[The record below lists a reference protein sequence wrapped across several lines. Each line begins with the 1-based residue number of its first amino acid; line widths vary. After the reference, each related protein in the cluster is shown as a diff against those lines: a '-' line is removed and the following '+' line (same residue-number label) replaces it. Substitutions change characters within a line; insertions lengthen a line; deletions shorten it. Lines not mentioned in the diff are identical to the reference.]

1 MKVKEI
7 LTEGLSRNSAINII
21 EKFIDFAASELQLD
35 EMPDIDLQDGN
46 DLSVKHKSF
55 GGYGSRHITLTI
67 SNRHIMDVCRTLAH
81 ELVHY
86 RQDLNNE
93 LNGEDPGAT
102 GSPQENE
109 ANAQAA
115 VIMRKWGQKHPNL
128 FKQPAV
134 E

>member
-1 MKVKEI
+1 MKVQEI
-7 LTEGLSRNSAINII
+7 LTEGLQYNKATRII
-21 EKFIDFAASELQLD
+21 DKFIEFAASELQLD
-35 EMPDIDLQDGN
+35 ELPDIDLQDGN
-46 DLSVKHKSF
+46 EVSVKHKSF
-55 GGYGSRHITLTI
+55 GGYGNKHITVTL

-86 RQDLNNE
+86 RQDMNNE
-93 LNGEDPGAT
+93 LTQDSGND
-102 GSPQENE
+102 GSPHENE

-115 VIMRKWGQKHPNL
+115 VIMRKWGKMHPNL

>member
-1 MKVKEI
+1 
-7 LTEGLSRNSAINII
+7 
-21 EKFIDFAASELQLD
+21 LQLD
-35 EMPDIDLQDGN
+35 ELPDIDLQDGN
-46 DLSVKHKSF
+46 EVSVKHKSF
-55 GGYGSRHITLTI
+55 GGYGNKHITVTL

-93 LNGEDPGAT
+93 LTQDSGND
-102 GSPQENE
+102 GSPHENE

-115 VIMRKWGQKHPNL
+115 VIMRKWGKMHPNL

>member
-1 MKVKEI
+1 MKVQEI
-7 LTEGLSRNSAINII
+7 LTEGLNRNKATNII
-21 EKFIDFAASELQLD
+21 DKFIEFASSELGLQELPNI
-35 EMPDIDLQDGN
+35 ELQDGN
-46 DLSVKHKSF
+46 DRSVEFRSF
-55 GGYGSRHITLTI
+55 GGYGNKHITITL

-93 LNGEDPGAT
+93 LTPDSGKD
-102 GSPQENE
+102 GSDHENE

-115 VIMRKWGQKHPNL
+115 VIMRKWGKKHPNL
-128 FKQPAV
+128 FKQQAV

>member
-1 MKVKEI
+1 MKVQEI
-7 LTEGLSRNSAINII
+7 LTEGLQYNKATRII
-21 EKFIDFAASELQLD
+21 DKFIEFAASELQLD
-35 EMPDIDLQDGN
+35 ELPDIDLQDGN
-46 DLSVKHKSF
+46 EISVKHKSF
-55 GGYGSRHITLTI
+55 GGYGDKHITVTL

-93 LNGEDPGAT
+93 LTSDSGND
-102 GSPQENE
+102 GSPHENE

-115 VIMRKWGQKHPNL
+115 VIMRKWGKMHPNL

>member
-1 MKVKEI
+1 MKVQEI
-7 LTEGLSRNSAINII
+7 LTEGLQYNKATRII
-21 EKFIDFAASELQLD
+21 DKFIEFAASELQLD
-35 EMPDIDLQDGN
+35 ELPDIDLQDGN
-46 DLSVKHKSF
+46 EVSVTHKSF
-55 GGYGSRHITLTI
+55 GGYGNKHITVTL

-86 RQDLNNE
+86 RQDMNNE
-93 LNGEDPGAT
+93 LTQDSGND
-102 GSPQENE
+102 GSPHENE

-115 VIMRKWGQKHPNL
+115 VIMRKWGKMHPNL

>member
-1 MKVKEI
+1 MKVQEI
-7 LTEGLSRNSAINII
+7 LTEGLQYNKATRII
-21 EKFIDFAASELQLD
+21 DKFVEFASSELQLD
-35 EMPDIDLQDGN
+35 ELPNIDLQDGN
-46 DLSVKHKSF
+46 EISVKHRSF
-55 GGYGSRHITLTI
+55 GGYGNKHITVTL

-93 LNGEDPGAT
+93 LTPDSGKD
-102 GSPQENE
+102 GSPHENE

-115 VIMRKWGQKHPNL
+115 VIMRKWGKMHPNL

>member
-1 MKVKEI
+1 MKVREI
-7 LTEGLSRNSAINII
+7 LTEGLQYNKATRII
-21 EKFIDFAASELQLD
+21 DKFIEFAASELQLD
-35 EMPDIDLQDGN
+35 ELPNIELQDGN
-46 DLSVKHKSF
+46 DISVKHRSF
-55 GGYGSRHITLTI
+55 GGYGDKHITVTL

-93 LNGEDPGAT
+93 LTPDSGND
-102 GSPQENE
+102 GSPHENE

-115 VIMRKWGQKHPNL
+115 VVMRKWGKMHPNL

>member
-1 MKVKEI
+1 MKVQEI
-7 LTEGLSRNSAINII
+7 LTEGLQYNKATRII
-21 EKFIDFAASELQLD
+21 DKFIEFAAGELQLD
-35 EMPDIDLQDGN
+35 ELPDIDLQDGN
-46 DLSVKHKSF
+46 EISVKHRSF
-55 GGYGSRHITLTI
+55 GGYGNKHITVTL

-93 LNGEDPGAT
+93 LTPDSGKD
-102 GSPQENE
+102 GSPHENE

-115 VIMRKWGQKHPNL
+115 VVMRKWGKMHPNL

>member
-1 MKVKEI
+1 MKVHEI
-7 LTEGLSRNSAINII
+7 ITEGLQRDHASDILK
-21 EKFIDFAASELQLD
+21 KFIRFAAKELKLSKLPQIELQK
-35 EMPDIDLQDGN
+35 GN
-46 DLSVKHKSF
+46 DRSAEFKSF
-55 GGYGSRHITLTI
+55 GGYGNHHITVTL

-93 LNGEDPGAT
+93 LTPDSGKD
-102 GSPQENE
+102 GSPHENE

-115 VIMRKWGQKHPNL
+115 VIMRKWGKLNPDL
-128 FKQPAV
+128 FTQPAV

>member
-7 LTEGLSRNSAINII
+7 LTEGLSRDKASRII
-21 EKFIDFAASELQLD
+21 DKFIEFAASELGLD
-35 EMPDIDLQDGN
+35 NLPNIDLQDGN
-46 DLSVKHKSF
+46 KISAKHRSF
-55 GGYGSRHITLTI
+55 GGYGNHHITVTL

-93 LNGEDPGAT
+93 LTPDSGMD
-102 GSPQENE
+102 GSPHENE

-115 VIMRKWGQKHPNL
+115 VVMRKWGKMHPNL
-128 FKQPAV
+128 FKQPSV

>member
-1 MKVKEI
+1 MKVQEI
-7 LTEGLSRNSAINII
+7 LTEGLQYNKATRII
-21 EKFIDFAASELQLD
+21 DKFIEFAASELQLD
-35 EMPDIDLQDGN
+35 ELPDIDLQDGN
-46 DLSVKHKSF
+46 DISVKHKSF
-55 GGYGSRHITLTI
+55 GGYGNKNITVTL

-86 RQDLNNE
+86 RQDMNNE
-93 LNGEDPGAT
+93 LTQDSGND
-102 GSPQENE
+102 GSPHENE

-115 VIMRKWGQKHPNL
+115 VIMRKWGKMHPNL

>member
-1 MKVKEI
+1 MKVQEI
-7 LTEGLSRNSAINII
+7 LTEGLQYNKATRII
-21 EKFIDFAASELQLD
+21 DKFIEFATSELQLD
-35 EMPDIDLQDGN
+35 ELPDIDLQDGN
-46 DLSVKHKSF
+46 EISVTHKSF
-55 GGYGSRHITLTI
+55 GGYGNKHITVTL

-93 LNGEDPGAT
+93 LTPDSGKD
-102 GSPQENE
+102 GSPHENE
-109 ANAQAA
+109 ANALAA
-115 VIMRKWGQKHPNL
+115 VVMRKWGKMHPNL

>member
-1 MKVKEI
+1 MKVQEI
-7 LTEGLSRNSAINII
+7 LTEGLQYNKATRII
-21 EKFIDFAASELQLD
+21 DKFIEFAASELQLD
-35 EMPDIDLQDGN
+35 ELPNIDLQDGN
-46 DLSVKHKSF
+46 EISVKHKSF
-55 GGYGSRHITLTI
+55 GGYGDKHITVTL

-93 LNGEDPGAT
+93 LTSDSGND
-102 GSPQENE
+102 GSPHENE

-115 VIMRKWGQKHPNL
+115 VIMRKWGKMHPNL

>member
-1 MKVKEI
+1 MKVQEI
-7 LTEGLSRNSAINII
+7 LTEGLQYNKATRII
-21 EKFIDFAASELQLD
+21 DKFIEFAASELQLD
-35 EMPDIDLQDGN
+35 ELPDIDLQDGN
-46 DLSVKHKSF
+46 EISVKHRSF
-55 GGYGSRHITLTI
+55 GGYGNKHITVTL

-93 LNGEDPGAT
+93 LTPDSGKD
-102 GSPQENE
+102 GSPHENE

-115 VIMRKWGQKHPNL
+115 VVMRKWGKMHPDL